1 MKEGN
6 VRITYEVEGMLKV
19 SCDIT
24 KAKALEIF
32 EEFKLAVIESFK
44 ITEKAEIASEEI
56 SKIVENAQLAA
67 IESAKMAEKAEIAS
81 EETSKIVEK
90 VQPAAVE
97 KSAEVSK
104 IATVKTQTI
113 YEKILNFMKEGKDC
127 CYRKEDICS
136 VLKLNKVTVTN
147 YLNKM
152 LKEGEVIHPE
162 GKSIRWYCAVVDE
175 THPEEVAVEE
185 ETVQPEEAAEADDTQ
200 LEKFMKNEIY
210 AEIIEYVLTKSKFQV
225 RNARNKFKIHENE
238 FCNVVNFLNE
248 INWIEFLEDE
258 EAYKVRGYAIIWY
271 VLKRANKPLTLDEI
285 MEQGRFTKK
294 ENVERVLKNT
304 VEKELVEEIGEDG
317 EARRYV
323 AKMK

>member
-1 MKEGN
+1 MREGKL
-6 VRITYEVEGMLKV
+6 RITYEVEGMLKV

-24 KAKALEIF
+24 KARALEIF
-32 EEFKLAVIESFK
+32 EEFKLAAIESAK
-44 ITEKAEIASEEI
+44 MVKKDKIASEEI
-56 SKIVENAQLAA
+56 SKIVEN
-67 IESAKMAEKAEIAS
+67 
-81 EETSKIVEK
+81 VP
-90 VQPAAVE
+90 PAAVE

-304 VEKELVEEIGEDG
+304 VEIELLEEIGEDG
-317 EARRYV
+317 ESRRYV
-323 AKMK
+323 AIMK